1 MLRPPRRPTGRN
13 VYVRHPR
20 RCQTGAE
27 GCPRTAS
34 LDTFAKVRHKVP
46 ATVADLTQLRS
57 LLFTP
62 GNDERKLAKA
72 LASEAHAVV
81 CDLEDAVPPDE
92 KNAARNV
99 TRRALVTTG
108 KGPDRPLRMVRINAV
123 GTPYW
128 EDDLCAV
135 EELDLDAIVLP
146 KATPETVEALGDD
159 GPPLLSIVET
169 AAGLRLA
176 YETACRTRVA
186 ALALGAV
193 DLGVELALE
202 PREDGLEILYA
213 RSALVVDSAAA
224 GIRAPFDVVRLD
236 WHDEA
241 RLEAECR
248 IARSLGFGG
257 KLCIH
262 PSQLLVVNRVFGP
275 AAEDVAWA
283 HRVLE
288 AYDEGLST
296 GRGAVA
302 LDGQMIDLP
311 VVERARRILTD
322 SKGAR

>member
-1 MLRPPRRPTGRN
+1 
-13 VYVRHPR
+13 
-20 RCQTGAE
+20 
-27 GCPRTAS
+27 
-34 LDTFAKVRHKVP
+34 
-46 ATVADLTQLRS
+46 
-57 LLFTP
+57 
-62 GNDERKLAKA
+62 
-72 LASEAHAVV
+72 VV

-92 KNAARNV
+92 KDAAREL
-99 TRRALVTTG
+99 TRRTLVTTG
-108 KGPDRPLRMVRINAV
+108 RGPDPLMRMVRINAV
-123 GTPYW
+123 GTAYW
-128 EDDLCAV
+128 EDDLHAV
-135 EELDLDAIVLP
+135 EDLDLDAIVLP

-159 GPPLLSIVET
+159 GPALISIVET

-176 YETACRTRVA
+176 YETARRRRVA

-193 DLGVELALE
+193 DLGVELTLE

-248 IARSLGFGG
+248 LARSLGFGG

-262 PSQLLVVNRVFGP
+262 PSQLSVVNRVFAP
-275 AAEDVAWA
+275 AADDVAWA
-283 HRVLE
+283 RRVLV

-302 LDGQMIDLP
+302 LEGQMIDLP
-311 VVERARRILTD
+311 VVERARRILAE

>member
-1 MLRPPRRPTGRN
+1 MSDIRFL
-13 VYVRHPR
+13 
-20 RCQTGAE
+20 A
-27 GCPRTAS
+27 TA
-34 LDTFAKVRHKVP
+34 
-46 ATVADLTQLRS
+46 ADLTQLRS
-57 LLFTP
+57 LLFAP
-62 GNDERKLAKA
+62 GNDERKLRKA
-72 LASEAHAVV
+72 LASEADAVV

-92 KNAARNV
+92 KDAAREI

-108 KGPDRPLRMVRINAV
+108 KEPDSLLRMVRINAV
-123 GTPYW
+123 GSAYW
-128 EDDLCAV
+128 EDDLRAI
-135 EELDLDAIVLP
+135 EDLDLDAIVLP
-146 KATPETVEALGDD
+146 KATPETVEALGHD
-159 GPPLLSIVET
+159 GPPQVAIVET

-176 YETACRTRVA
+176 YETARSRWVA

-193 DLGVELALE
+193 DLGVQLALE

-213 RSALVVDSAAA
+213 RSTLVVDSAAA

-248 IARSLGFGG
+248 LARSLGFGG

-262 PSQLLVVNRVFGP
+262 PSQLPVVNRVFGP
-275 AAEDVAWA
+275 AAEDVVWA
-283 HRVLE
+283 RRVLE

-302 LDGQMIDLP
+302 LDGQMVDLP
-311 VVERARRILTD
+311 VVERARRILAE

>member
-1 MLRPPRRPTGRN
+1 MSDIR
-13 VYVRHPR
+13 
-20 RCQTGAE
+20 
-27 GCPRTAS
+27 
-34 LDTFAKVRHKVP
+34 FP
-46 ATVADLTQLRS
+46 ATAADLTQLRS
-57 LLFTP
+57 LLFAP
-62 GNDERKLAKA
+62 GNDERKLEKA

-92 KNAARNV
+92 KDAARELV
-99 TRRALVTTG
+99 HRTLATTRKGADRAM
-108 KGPDRPLRMVRINAV
+108 RMVRINAV
-123 GTPYW
+123 GTAYW
-128 EDDLCAV
+128 EDDLRAV
-135 EELDLDAIVLP
+135 EELDLDAVVLP
-146 KATPETVEALGDD
+146 KATPESVEALGDD
-159 GPPLLSIVET
+159 GPPLISIVET

-176 YETACRTRVA
+176 YETARSRRVA

-224 GIRAPFDVVRLD
+224 RIRAPFDVVRLD

-248 IARSLGFGG
+248 LARSLGFGG

-262 PSQLLVVNRVFGP
+262 PSQLPVVNRIFGP
-275 AAEDVAWA
+275 GAEDVAWA
-283 HRVLE
+283 RRVLE

-311 VVERARRILTD
+311 VVERARRVLAE

>member
-1 MLRPPRRPTGRN
+1 VSNRPGRRRGR
-13 VYVRHPR
+13 P
-20 RCQTGAE
+20 
-27 GCPRTAS
+27 

-46 ATVADLTQLRS
+46 ATAAELTQLRS
-57 LLFTP
+57 LLFAP
-62 GNDERKLAKA
+62 GNDERKLEKA
-72 LASEAHAVV
+72 LASEADAAV

-92 KNAARNV
+92 KDSAREV
-99 TRRALVTTG
+99 TRRALLTAG
-108 KGPDRPLRMVRINAV
+108 KDPDRLRRMVRINAV
-123 GTPYW
+123 GTAHW
-128 EDDLCAV
+128 EDDLHAV
-135 EELDLDAIVLP
+135 TEVDLDAVVLP
-146 KATPETVEALGDD
+146 KATPEAVDALGED
-159 GPPLLSIVET
+159 GPPLIAIVET

-176 YETACRTRVA
+176 YETATRPRVV

-213 RSALVVDSAAA
+213 RSMLVVDSGAA

-248 IARSLGFGG
+248 LARSLGLGG

-262 PSQLLVVNRVFGP
+262 PSQLPVVNRVFGP
-275 AAEDVAWA
+275 AADDVTWA
-283 HRVLE
+283 RRVLE
-288 AYDEGLST
+288 AYDDGLAT

-311 VVERARRILTD
+311 VVERARRILAEA
-322 SKGAR
+322 KGGR

>member
-1 MLRPPRRPTGRN
+1 LTPSRMSDI
-13 VYVRHPR
+13 
-20 RCQTGAE
+20 RCRA
-27 GCPRTAS
+27 TA
-34 LDTFAKVRHKVP
+34 
-46 ATVADLTQLRS
+46 ADLTQLRS
-57 LLFTP
+57 LLFAP
-62 GNDERKLAKA
+62 GNDERKLKKA

-92 KNAARNV
+92 KDAARDI
-99 TRRALVTTG
+99 TRRALVTTR
-108 KGPDRPLRMVRINAV
+108 KPPDQVLRMVRVNAV
-123 GTPYW
+123 GTAYW
-128 EDDLCAV
+128 EEDLRAV
-135 EELDLDAIVLP
+135 EDLDLDGIVLP
-146 KATPETVEALGDD
+146 KATPDTVEALGDD
-159 GPPLLSIVET
+159 GPPLIAIVET

-176 YETACRTRVA
+176 YETACRRRVA

-213 RSALVVDSAAA
+213 RSGLVVDSAAA

-248 IARSLGFGG
+248 LARSLGFGG

-262 PSQLLVVNRVFGP
+262 PSQLPVVNRVFGP
-275 AAEDVAWA
+275 ATEDVAWA
-283 HRVLE
+283 RRVLE
-288 AYDEGLST
+288 VYDEGLST
-296 GRGAVA
+296 GRGVVA

-311 VVERARRILTD
+311 IVERARRILAE

>member
-1 MLRPPRRPTGRN
+1 
-13 VYVRHPR
+13 
-20 RCQTGAE
+20 
-27 GCPRTAS
+27 
-34 LDTFAKVRHKVP
+34 VP
-46 ATVADLTQLRS
+46 ATAADLTQLRS
-57 LLFTP
+57 LLFAP
-62 GNDERKLAKA
+62 GNDERKLEKA

-92 KNAARNV
+92 KDAARER
-99 TRRALVTTG
+99 TRRILFATRE
-108 KGPDRPLRMVRINAV
+108 GPDPLLRMVRINAV
-123 GTPYW
+123 GTAYW
-128 EDDLCAV
+128 KDDLRAV
-135 EELDLDAIVLP
+135 EGLDLDAIVLP

-159 GPPLLSIVET
+159 GPPLISIVET

-176 YETACRTRVA
+176 YETALRTRVA

-224 GIRAPFDVVRLD
+224 GIRAPLDVVRLD

-248 IARSLGFGG
+248 LARSLGLGG

-262 PSQLLVVNRVFGP
+262 PSQLPVVNRVFGP
-275 AAEDVAWA
+275 AAEDVTWA
-283 HRVLE
+283 RRVLE
-288 AYDEGLST
+288 TYEEGLAV

-311 VVERARRILTD
+311 VVERARRILAE
-322 SKGAR
+322 SKGAT

>member
-1 MLRPPRRPTGRN
+1 M
-13 VYVRHPR
+13 
-20 RCQTGAE
+20 
-27 GCPRTAS
+27 
-34 LDTFAKVRHKVP
+34 
-46 ATVADLTQLRS
+46 
-57 LLFTP
+57 
-62 GNDERKLAKA
+62 
-72 LASEAHAVV
+72 V

-92 KNAARNV
+92 KDAAREL
-99 TRRALVTTG
+99 TRRTLVTTG
-108 KGPDRPLRMVRINAV
+108 KGPDPLMRMVRINAV
-123 GTPYW
+123 GTAYW
-128 EDDLCAV
+128 EDDLHAV

-159 GPPLLSIVET
+159 GPPLISIVET

-176 YETACRTRVA
+176 YETARHRRVA
-186 ALALGAV
+186 VLALGAV

-248 IARSLGFGG
+248 LARSLGFGG

-262 PSQLLVVNRVFGP
+262 PSQLPVVNRVFAP
-275 AAEDVAWA
+275 AADDVAWA
-283 HRVLE
+283 RRVLE
-288 AYDEGLST
+288 AYDEGLSA

-311 VVERARRILTD
+311 VVERARRILAE
-322 SKGAR
+322 SKGAT

>member
-1 MLRPPRRPTGRN
+1 MSDFGECVKPGPTLAQPSRPLALTPLRMSDIRSR
-13 VYVRHPR
+13 
-20 RCQTGAE
+20 
-27 GCPRTAS
+27 
-34 LDTFAKVRHKVP
+34 
-46 ATVADLTQLRS
+46 ATSDDLTQLRS
-57 LLFTP
+57 LLFAP
-62 GNDERKLAKA
+62 GNDERKLKKA
-72 LASEAHAVV
+72 LASEADAVV

-92 KNAARNV
+92 KNVARER

-108 KGPDRPLRMVRINAV
+108 KGPDPLLRMVRINAV
-123 GTPYW
+123 GTAYW
-128 EDDLCAV
+128 EDDLRAV
-135 EELDLDAIVLP
+135 EELDLDAVVLP
-146 KATPETVEALGDD
+146 KATPEAVEALGDD
-159 GPPLLSIVET
+159 EPPLIAIVET

-176 YETACRTRVA
+176 FETARSRRVA

-193 DLGVELALE
+193 DLGVQLALE

-236 WHDEA
+236 WQDEA

-248 IARSLGFGG
+248 LARSLGFGG

-262 PSQLLVVNRVFGP
+262 PSQLPVVHRVFGP

-283 HRVLE
+283 RRVLE

-302 LDGQMIDLP
+302 LDGQMVDLP
-311 VVERARRILTD
+311 VVERAQRILAK

>member
-1 MLRPPRRPTGRN
+1 
-13 VYVRHPR
+13 
-20 RCQTGAE
+20 
-27 GCPRTAS
+27 
-34 LDTFAKVRHKVP
+34 
-46 ATVADLTQLRS
+46 
-57 LLFTP
+57 
-62 GNDERKLAKA
+62 
-72 LASEAHAVV
+72 VV

-92 KNAARNV
+92 KDAAREL
-99 TRRALVTTG
+99 TRRALVTTREA
-108 KGPDRPLRMVRINAV
+108 PDQLLRMVRINAV
-123 GTPYW
+123 GTAYW
-128 EDDLCAV
+128 KDDLRAV

-159 GPPLLSIVET
+159 GPPLIAIVET

-248 IARSLGFGG
+248 LARSLGFGG

-262 PSQLLVVNRVFGP
+262 PSQLPVVNRVFGP

-283 HRVLE
+283 RRVLE
-288 AYDEGLST
+288 AYAEGLST

-311 VVERARRILTD
+311 VVERARRTLAE

>member
-1 MLRPPRRPTGRN
+1 MSDFGERVKRGLSSSSLPGRSLTPS
-13 VYVRHPR
+13 RMSDIR
-20 RCQTGAE
+20 FRA
-27 GCPRTAS
+27 TA
-34 LDTFAKVRHKVP
+34 D
-46 ATVADLTQLRS
+46 DLTQLHS
-57 LLFTP
+57 LLFAP
-62 GNDERKLAKA
+62 GNDQRKLRKA
-72 LASEAHAVV
+72 LASEAHGVV
-81 CDLEDAVPPDE
+81 CDLEDAVPPGE
-92 KNAARNV
+92 KNAAREL
-99 TRRALVTTG
+99 TRRALATTD
-108 KGPDRPLRMVRINAV
+108 KGPDPLLRMVRINAV
-123 GTPYW
+123 GTSYW
-128 EDDLCAV
+128 EDDLRAV

-159 GPPLLSIVET
+159 GPPLIAIVET

-176 YETACRTRVA
+176 YEAARSRRVA

-193 DLGVELALE
+193 DLGAELALE
-202 PREDGLEILYA
+202 PREDGLEILHA
-213 RSALVVDSAAA
+213 RSVLVVDSAAA

-248 IARSLGFGG
+248 LARSLGFGG

-262 PSQLLVVNRVFGP
+262 PSQLAVVNRVFGP

-283 HRVLE
+283 SRVLE

-311 VVERARRILTD
+311 VVERARRILAE

>member
-1 MLRPPRRPTGRN
+1 
-13 VYVRHPR
+13 
-20 RCQTGAE
+20 
-27 GCPRTAS
+27 
-34 LDTFAKVRHKVP
+34 
-46 ATVADLTQLRS
+46 
-57 LLFTP
+57 
-62 GNDERKLAKA
+62 
-72 LASEAHAVV
+72 VV
-81 CDLEDAVPPDE
+81 CDLEDAVSPDE
-92 KNAARNV
+92 KDAAREL
-99 TRRALVTTG
+99 THRTLVTTRR
-108 KGPDRPLRMVRINAV
+108 GPEHALRMVRINAV
-123 GTPYW
+123 GTEYW
-128 EDDLCAV
+128 EDDLHAV
-135 EELDLDAIVLP
+135 RELDLDAIVLP

-159 GPPLLSIVET
+159 GPPLISIVET

-176 YETACRTRVA
+176 HDIARRRRVA

-224 GIRAPFDVVRLD
+224 GIRAPLDVVRLD
-236 WHDEA
+236 WHDEG

-248 IARSLGFGG
+248 LARSLGFGG

-262 PSQLLVVNRVFGP
+262 PSQLPVVNRVFAP

-283 HRVLE
+283 RRVLE

-302 LDGQMIDLP
+302 LEGQMIDRP
-311 VVERARRILTD
+311 VVERARRILAE

>member
-1 MLRPPRRPTGRN
+1 
-13 VYVRHPR
+13 
-20 RCQTGAE
+20 
-27 GCPRTAS
+27 
-34 LDTFAKVRHKVP
+34 
-46 ATVADLTQLRS
+46 
-57 LLFTP
+57 
-62 GNDERKLAKA
+62 
-72 LASEAHAVV
+72 VV
-81 CDLEDAVPPDE
+81 CDLEDAVPAEE
-92 KNAARNV
+92 KDAAREV
-99 TRRALVTTG
+99 TRRALATTG
-108 KGPDRPLRMVRINAV
+108 TRPDGSLRMVRINAV

-128 EDDLCAV
+128 KDDLHAV

-146 KATPETVEALGDD
+146 KATPETVDALGDD
-159 GPPLLSIVET
+159 GPPLLAIVET

-224 GIRAPFDVVRLD
+224 RIRAPFDVVRLD

-248 IARSLGFGG
+248 LARSLGLGG

-262 PSQLLVVNRVFGP
+262 PSQLPVVNRVFGP

-288 AYDEGLST
+288 AYDEGLAT

-311 VVERARRILTD
+311 VVERARRILTE

>member
-1 MLRPPRRPTGRN
+1 
-13 VYVRHPR
+13 
-20 RCQTGAE
+20 
-27 GCPRTAS
+27 
-34 LDTFAKVRHKVP
+34 
-46 ATVADLTQLRS
+46 
-57 LLFTP
+57 
-62 GNDERKLAKA
+62 
-72 LASEAHAVV
+72 VV
-81 CDLEDAVPPDE
+81 CDLEDAVPPHE
-92 KNAARNV
+92 KNAAREL
-99 TRRALVTTG
+99 THRTLVTTR
-108 KGPDRPLRMVRINAV
+108 KRPDRAMRMVRINAV
-123 GTPYW
+123 GTAFW
-128 EDDLCAV
+128 EDDLHAV

-146 KATPETVEALGDD
+146 KATPETVEALGDE
-159 GPPLLSIVET
+159 GPPLISIVET

-176 YETACRTRVA
+176 YETARRRRVA
-186 ALALGAV
+186 GLALGAV
-193 DLGVELALE
+193 DLGVELAIE

-213 RSALVVDSAAA
+213 RSSLVVDSAAA
-224 GIRAPFDVVRLD
+224 GIRAPFDAVRLD

-248 IARSLGFGG
+248 LARSLGLGG

-262 PSQLLVVNRVFGP
+262 PAQLRVVNRVFGP

-311 VVERARRILTD
+311 VVERARRILAE

>member
-1 MLRPPRRPTGRN
+1 M
-13 VYVRHPR
+13 
-20 RCQTGAE
+20 
-27 GCPRTAS
+27 
-34 LDTFAKVRHKVP
+34 
-46 ATVADLTQLRS
+46 
-57 LLFTP
+57 
-62 GNDERKLAKA
+62 
-72 LASEAHAVV
+72 V

-92 KNAARNV
+92 KDAAREL
-99 TRRALVTTG
+99 TRRALVTTREA
-108 KGPDRPLRMVRINAV
+108 PDQLLRMVRINAV
-123 GTPYW
+123 GTAYW
-128 EDDLCAV
+128 KDDLRAV

-159 GPPLLSIVET
+159 GPPLIAIVET

-248 IARSLGFGG
+248 LARSLGFGG

-262 PSQLLVVNRVFGP
+262 PSQLSVVNRVFAP
-275 AAEDVAWA
+275 AADDVAWA
-283 HRVLE
+283 RRVLE
-288 AYDEGLST
+288 AYAEGLST

-311 VVERARRILTD
+311 VVERARRTLAE

>member
-1 MLRPPRRPTGRN
+1 MSNEQPGRLN
-13 VYVRHPR
+13 
-20 RCQTGAE
+20 QG
-27 GCPRTAS
+27 AS

-46 ATVADLTQLRS
+46 ATAADLTQVHS
-57 LLFTP
+57 LLFAP
-62 GNDERKLAKA
+62 GNDERKLEKA
-72 LASEAHAVV
+72 LVSEAHAVV
-81 CDLEDAVPPDE
+81 CDLEDAVPPEE
-92 KNAARNV
+92 KDAARKA
-99 TRRALVTTG
+99 TRRALLTTG
-108 KGPDRPLRMVRINAV
+108 TGPDRLLRMVRINAV
-123 GTPYW
+123 GTAYW
-128 EDDLCAV
+128 EDDLHAL

-159 GPPLLSIVET
+159 GPPLISIVET

-176 YETACRTRVA
+176 YETARRRRVA

-193 DLGVELALE
+193 DLGVELALQ

-224 GIRAPFDVVRLD
+224 GIHAPFDVVRLD
-236 WHDEA
+236 WHDEE

-248 IARSLGFGG
+248 LARSLGFGG

-262 PSQLLVVNRVFGP
+262 PSQLPVVNRVFGP

-311 VVERARRILTD
+311 VVERARRILAE

>member
-1 MLRPPRRPTGRN
+1 MSDIRIP
-13 VYVRHPR
+13 V
-20 RCQTGAE
+20 
-27 GCPRTAS
+27 TA
-34 LDTFAKVRHKVP
+34 
-46 ATVADLTQLRS
+46 ADLTQLRS
-57 LLFTP
+57 LLFAP
-62 GNDERKLAKA
+62 GNDQRKLEKA

-81 CDLEDAVPPDE
+81 CDLEDAVPPAD
-92 KNAARNV
+92 KDAAREL
-99 TRRALVTTG
+99 TRRTLVTTA
-108 KGPDRPLRMVRINAV
+108 KGRDPLLRMVRINSV
-123 GTPYW
+123 GTAYW
-128 EDDLCAV
+128 EDDVHVVHA
-135 EELDLDAIVLP
+135 LDLDAVVLP

-159 GPPLLSIVET
+159 GPPLVAIVET

-176 YETACRTRVA
+176 YETARSRRVA

-213 RSALVVDSAAA
+213 RSAVVVDSAAA

-236 WHDEA
+236 WQDEA

-248 IARSLGFGG
+248 LARSLGFGG

-262 PSQLLVVNRVFGP
+262 PAQLPVVNRVFGP

-283 HRVLE
+283 SRVLE
-288 AYDEGLST
+288 AYDEALST

-311 VVERARRILTD
+311 VVERARRILAE